1 MDNESLKKAIAK
13 NIAWY
18 RKQNKLTQ
26 AELAAKINYS
36 DKSISKW
43 ERAEGLPDICVLSA
57 MAELFGVTVDD
68 LLRGENEPKP
78 MKGYPNTQR
87 ILIPMMAMG
96 LVWLLAAILFFSAT
110 VFLPELERAWL
121 IIIYAVPLSCIVSM
135 VFAELWWP
143 IIPRILSTSA
153 LIWSLSV
160 CCFLT
165 FPMQRMATIFI
176 IAGILQIL
184 TLLWYTNIAGKRK
197 RSK

>member
-1 MDNESLKKAIAK
+1 MDNENIKKAIAK
-13 NIAWY
+13 NIVWY
-18 RKQNKLTQ
+18 RKLNKLTQ

-43 ERAEGLPDICVLSA
+43 ERAEGLPDICVLAS
-57 MAELFGVTVDD
+57 MAELFGISVDE
-68 LLRGENEPKP
+68 LLRDESEPRSP
-78 MKGYPNTQR
+78 SSFPNTQR
-87 ILIPMMAMG
+87 VLIPMMSMG
-96 LVWLLAAILFFSAT
+96 LVWLVAAILFFGAT

-121 IIIYAVPLSCIVSM
+121 IIIWAVPLSCIVSM

-143 IIPRILSTSA
+143 IIPRILSASA